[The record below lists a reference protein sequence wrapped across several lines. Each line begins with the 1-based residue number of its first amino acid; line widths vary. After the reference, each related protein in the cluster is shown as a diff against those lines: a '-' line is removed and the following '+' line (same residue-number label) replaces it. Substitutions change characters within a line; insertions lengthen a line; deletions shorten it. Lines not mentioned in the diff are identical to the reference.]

1 MASPLPTGK
10 QSVSLTSSGASGT
23 NHARGSKGVAGSKIR
38 RDPPPVVKELAVPDP
53 DKRDAR
59 TVILGILTFT
69 LALTVI
75 MVAFAS
81 YSGWSP
87 RDYVAHF

>member
-1 MASPLPTGK
+1 MASPLPTVK
-10 QSVSLTSSGASGT
+10 QSVSLASAGP
-23 NHARGSKGVAGSKIR
+23 RGSKIR
-38 RDPPPVVKELAVPDP
+38 RDPPPVVKEVAVPDP

-59 TVILGILTFT
+59 TVIIGVLSFT
-69 LALTVI
+69 LALTII

-87 RDYVAHF
+87 RDYVAYL